1 MNLLPNRL
9 CEYLKEVAVKFTD
22 FVTKCHVLN
31 AEDEKVMM
39 GRLILCE
46 ATKKIM
52 MICFELLGINVL
64 ERIWVKMSCYCMW
77 CYYDYDDHDDDYDAD
92 YDDHDDD
99 EPVSN

>member
-64 ERIWVKMSCYCMW
+64 ERIWVRMSSYCMW
-77 CYYDYDDHDDDYDAD
+77 CYDDDDTYDDDDDDNY
-92 YDDHDDD
+92 DD

>member
-31 AEDEKVMM
+31 AENESVTI
-39 GRLILCE
+39 GRLILCD

-52 MICFELLGINVL
+52 SKCFELLGINVL
-64 ERIWVKMSCYCMW
+64 ERI
-77 CYYDYDDHDDDYDAD
+77 
-92 YDDHDDD
+92 
-99 EPVSN
+99 

>member
-64 ERIWVKMSCYCMW
+64 ERIWVTMSSYCMW
-77 CYYDYDDHDDDYDAD
+77 CYDDD
-92 YDDHDDD
+92 DDDDDDNYDD